1 MIDLAQ
7 YAELK
12 NLLDR
17 IEVIED
23 ELTPNE
29 RRRYSDMKGL
39 YSEPCQVAFGDVRM
53 LEVILRN
60 VEIRKR
66 YIIDKDKD
74 TQRTIS
80 FGRARRRAPR

>member
-17 IEVIED
+17 IEAIEG

-29 RRRYSDMKGL
+29 KRRYLDMKGL

-60 VEIRKR
+60 VEIRKH
-66 YIIDKDKD
+66 YAIDKDKD

>member
-17 IEVIED
+17 IEATEG

-29 RRRYSDMKGL
+29 RRQYLDMKGL

-66 YIIDKDKD
+66 YAIDKDKD
-74 TQRTIS
+74 TERAIS
-80 FGRARRRAPR
+80 FGRARRRPPR